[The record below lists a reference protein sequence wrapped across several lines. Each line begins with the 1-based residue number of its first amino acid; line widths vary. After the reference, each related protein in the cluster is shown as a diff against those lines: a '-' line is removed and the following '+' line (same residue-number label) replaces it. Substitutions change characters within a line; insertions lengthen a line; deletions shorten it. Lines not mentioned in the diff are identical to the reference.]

1 MAYAPDQSAMNIP
14 LTYRERAFTVLEGLV
29 VVVVLLLLLA
39 ILLPT
44 LNPPRRHAS
53 QFNCVNNLKQVGIDC
68 RIWEGDHGDNYPMN
82 VPVAQ
87 GGAQEL
93 IATGNVAACFQVM
106 SNELATPKLLVCS
119 ADTRHIAATNF
130 AMLRQTTNLS
140 YFIGFRVTE
149 NDPQASLSGDANLM
163 QNGHPV
169 SAGILDLWTNTAC
182 WTRDRHG
189 EVGYVLFTDDSVQPV
204 RQIGFTSAAG
214 TDYATNRIV
223 AP

>member
-1 MAYAPDQSAMNIP
+1 MNMP

-53 QFNCVNNLKQVGIDC
+53 QFNCVNNLKQVGIAC

-106 SNELATPKLLVCS
+106 SNELMTPKLLVCP
-119 ADTRHIAATNF
+119 ADTRHVAATNF
-130 AMLRQTTNLS
+130 ATVLQATNLS
-140 YFIGFRVTE
+140 YFIGFSVTE
-149 NDPQASLSGDANLM
+149 NDPQASLCGDANLM
-163 QNGHPV
+163 QNGHSI
-169 SAGILDLWTNTAC
+169 SAGILDLWTNTAS

-189 EVGYVLFTDDSVQPV
+189 EVGYVLFTDGSVQPV

-214 TDYATNRIV
+214 TYYATNRLV
-223 AP
+223 VP